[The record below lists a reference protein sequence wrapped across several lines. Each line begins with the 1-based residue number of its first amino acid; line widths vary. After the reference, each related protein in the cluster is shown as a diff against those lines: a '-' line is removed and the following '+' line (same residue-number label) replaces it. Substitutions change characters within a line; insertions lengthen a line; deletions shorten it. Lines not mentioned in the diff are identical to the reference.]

1 MHVSSSD
8 IDLMDSP
15 HSCLSKGP
23 KDPESPKKR
32 VTFDFYGKENLRQ
45 KTKVTD
51 FRMDGLTTKYDI
63 YAQHLV
69 RRVDL
74 KDRLLS
80 GGKDKPLDLHRIG
93 LDTRQNARN
102 LLFFR

>member
-1 MHVSSSD
+1 
-8 IDLMDSP
+8 MDSP
-15 HSCLSKGP
+15 HSCISKGP

-45 KTKVTD
+45 KAKLTD
-51 FRMDGLTTKYDI
+51 YHTAGLTAKYDI
-63 YAQHLV
+63 YAQQLA
-69 RRVDL
+69 RRPDL

-80 GGKDKPLDLHRIG
+80 AKDKPLDLHRIG
-93 LDTRQNARN
+93 LDTKYNARN